1 MTTELEKRIRELKL
15 RSFTKECTNS
25 ILKEILIEL
34 IVLNNQVQT
43 IFKESE
49 QE

>member
-15 RSFTKECTNS
+15 RSFNDECTNS

-34 IVLNNQVQT
+34 IVLNNQVQA
-43 IFKESE
+43 IFKGER
-49 QE
+49 